1 MTKSQITQIQ
11 AMGSAL
17 QKYQN
22 GDSLTDAE
30 LRDALAFTEL
40 LCEIAYAH
48 PDCRVFRLYNNTA
61 SALRDFARTRGIG

>member
-30 LRDALAFTEL
+30 LRDALAFTEM
-40 LCEIAYAH
+40 LC
-48 PDCRVFRLYNNTA
+48 
-61 SALRDFARTRGIG
+61 